1 MGTFLDLQRIPP
13 LIRYTFPFHFLMK
26 SWFATA
32 FCFAIIPMTLSG
44 SNDDEMPLDIQV
56 RSEIDRPFKGWGRED
71 PKDHGKVY
79 LLAAITEARSE
90 QQLVMPV
97 DEKVLIK
104 HLRAEL
110 AKRGYREYTPE
121 EPPELV
127 LTILYGRGYL
137 KNPYLKDAMYN
148 EMFDPPVS
156 TILAGNPKQ
165 LMRQKEYGYEEK
177 LQAANFE
184 KLFIQVNAW
193 AHPDTLPEPKKGKK
207 KKPKLLWKTTMI
219 TDDPMHRDLN
229 QFIEKLLAA
238 GSEFFDREMEDDEA
252 FIRTDLPAGF
262 IEYGDTVIIDDQ
274 KK

>member
-1 MGTFLDLQRIPP
+1 MKVLSIVAFYVAFMPLTWAVTSDEDL
-13 LIRYTFPFHFLMK
+13 
-26 SWFATA
+26 
-32 FCFAIIPMTLSG
+32 
-44 SNDDEMPLDIQV
+44 PLDIQV
-56 RSEIDRPFKGWGRED
+56 RSEIDRPFKGWGREEA
-71 PKDHGKVY
+71 KDHGKVY
-79 LLAAITEARSE
+79 LLASVTEGKSE
-90 QQLVMPV
+90 QALVMPL
-97 DEKVLIK
+97 DEKLLIK
-104 HLRAEL
+104 HLREQL

-127 LTILYGRGYL
+127 LTVLYGRGYL

-177 LQAANFE
+177 LQTANFE

-193 AHPDTLPEPKKGKK
+193 AHPDTQPEPKKGKK

-229 QFIEKLLAA
+229 QFVEKLLSA
-238 GSEFFDREMEDDEA
+238 GSSYFDQEMEDDEA
-252 FIRTDLPAGF
+252 FIRTDLPEGF
-262 IEYGDTVIIDDQ
+262 IEYGDTVIMNDDE
-274 KK
+274 K